1 MTPVERLS
9 RTGSERPH
17 GRVRVL
23 DSSFRVTGESRTRP
37 DPPVSRYDREVTTG
51 GAASV
56 QDIRFARSVDDVRI
70 AYAVHGSGPP
80 LLMDKSWLSHLQFDW
95 QSPVWRHYLVE
106 LGRIATVIRY
116 DERGYGLSDRNVS
129 DHSLE
134 VRVADLEAVADDA
147 GIERFALLA
156 MAQGGP
162 VAIEYAARHPER
174 LTRLIFYGSFAGD
187 QLATAPEDVEVYETM
202 GAMIRVGWSR
212 PTSEFRRVFTSM
224 MIPGGTEE
232 QMRWIDDLQRMAVDA
247 ETALLARSHRLV
259 TDSSA
264 RLSELELPTLVLHS
278 RGDRAQPYQR
288 GRDLAARISGAR
300 LVALD
305 SINHIVLADEPAWPV
320 FLREVTQFLA
330 PDRVTALTAAADDVA
345 SMLSPRELDILRL
358 AAQGRD
364 NDAIAAELVLSV
376 RTVERH
382 LQNVYAKLGLQG
394 RNARTAAVARLLARA

>member
-1 MTPVERLS
+1 M
-9 RTGSERPH
+9 
-17 GRVRVL
+17 
-23 DSSFRVTGESRTRP
+23 
-37 DPPVSRYDREVTTG
+37 TTG

-56 QDIRFARSVDDVRI
+56 QDIRFARSADGVGI

-80 LLMDKSWLSHLQFDW
+80 LLIDKCWLSHLQFDW

-116 DERGYGLSDRNVS
+116 DERGYGLSDRKVT
-129 DHSLE
+129 DHSLQA
-134 VRVADLEAVADDA
+134 RVADLEAVADDA
-147 GIERFALLA
+147 GIERFAMLA

-187 QLATAPEDVEVYETM
+187 QLATAPEDVELYETM

-247 ETALLARSHRLV
+247 ETAMLARSHRLV

-264 RLSELELPTLVLHS
+264 RLSQLELPTLVLHS

-300 LVALD
+300 LVALE

-330 PDRVTALTAAADDVA
+330 PDRVTALPAAADDVA

-358 AAQGRD
+358 AAEGRD

-382 LQNVYAKLGLQG
+382 LQNAYAKLGLQG

>member
-1 MTPVERLS
+1 M
-9 RTGSERPH
+9 RPLLP
-17 GRVRVL
+17 GQWCL
-23 DSSFRVTGESRTRP
+23 A
-37 DPPVSRYDREVTTG
+37 TG
-51 GAASV
+51 GAYDRWVAGGRADAV
-56 QDIRFARSVDDVRI
+56 QDIRFARSADGVGI

-80 LLMDKSWLSHLQFDW
+80 LLIDKCWLSHLQFDW

-116 DERGYGLSDRNVS
+116 DERGYGLSDRDVT
-129 DHSLE
+129 DHSLQA
-134 VRVADLEAVADDA
+134 RVADLEAVADDA

-187 QLATAPEDVEVYETM
+187 QLVAAPEDVELYETM
-202 GAMIRVGWSR
+202 GAMIRVGWGR

-232 QMRWIDDLQRMAVDA
+232 QMRWIDDLQGMAVDA

-300 LVALD
+300 LIALE

-320 FLREVTQFLA
+320 FLREVTEFLA
-330 PDRVTALTAAADDVA
+330 PDRVTALPAAADDVA
-345 SMLSPRELDILRL
+345 SMLSPRELDILNL
-358 AAQGRD
+358 AAKGLD
-364 NDAIAAELVLSV
+364 NDAIAARLVLSV

-382 LQNVYAKLGLQG
+382 LQNTCAKLGLQG
-394 RNARTAAVARLLARA
+394 RTARAAAVGRLLARA

>member
-1 MTPVERLS
+1 VA
-9 RTGSERPH
+9 
-17 GRVRVL
+17 V
-23 DSSFRVTGESRTRP
+23 GEV
-37 DPPVSRYDREVTTG
+37 D
-51 GAASV
+51 AV
-56 QDIRFARSVDDVRI
+56 QDIRFARSADGVRI

-80 LLMDKSWLSHLQFDW
+80 LLIDKSWLSHLQFDW

-116 DERGYGLSDRNVS
+116 DERGYGLSDRHVT
-129 DHSLE
+129 DHSLDA
-134 VRVADLEAVADDA
+134 RVADLEAVADDA
-147 GIERFALLA
+147 GIECFALLA

-187 QLATAPEDVEVYETM
+187 QLITAPEDLELYDTM
-202 GAMIRVGWSR
+202 TAMIRVGWGR

-232 QMRWIDDLQRMAVDA
+232 QMRWIDDLQTMAVDA
-247 ETALLARSHRLV
+247 ETALLARSHRVV

-288 GRDLAARISGAR
+288 GRDLAARIRGAR
-300 LVALD
+300 LIALE
-305 SINHIVLADEPAWPV
+305 SNNHIVLADEPAWPV
-320 FLREVTQFLA
+320 WLREVTDFLSA
-330 PDRVTALTAAADDVA
+330 DRALLPPDPIPAAVPALSV
-345 SMLSPRELDILRL
+345 LSPRELDVLNL
-358 AAQGRD
+358 AAQGLD
-364 NDAIAAELVLSV
+364 NDAIAASLVLSV

-382 LQNVYAKLGLQG
+382 LQNTYAKLGLQG
-394 RNARTAAVARLLARA
+394 RNARAAAVGKLLSRA